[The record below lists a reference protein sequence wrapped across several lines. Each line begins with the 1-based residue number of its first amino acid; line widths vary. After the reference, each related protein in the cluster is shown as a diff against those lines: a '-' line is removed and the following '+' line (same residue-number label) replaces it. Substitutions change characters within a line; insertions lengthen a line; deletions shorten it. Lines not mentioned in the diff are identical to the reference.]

1 MAGRWKWWGPTI
13 LARTPPASL
22 SSATGALLATRPALA
37 APIET
42 LGAKPFAE
50 AGFGIGNI
58 LNVLRFDATW
68 RLTYKTANNFYV
80 TGTLAISF

>member
-1 MAGRWKWWGPTI
+1 MPVDLHWFGFANVAG
-13 LARTPPASL
+13 ASL
-22 SSATGALLATRPALA
+22 TDATRTLLPA
-37 APIET
+37 PVQT
-42 LGAKPFAE
+42 LGSTPFTE

-58 LNVLRFDATW
+58 LNVLRFDAAW